1 MFEIMH
7 VTAKSGRVFLL
18 NSEEE
23 EARIR
28 AGIAADP
35 DTYELTDEELAE
47 LRPLVRPGRPKAEF
61 PKVPITIRL
70 SPEVLDFF
78 KTDGP
83 GWQTRIDAALR
94 DWIKTHAIEH
104 GQHAN

>member
-1 MFEIMH
+1 MKNAPTSI
-7 VTAKSGRVFLL
+7 TSKSGRVFLL

-35 DTYELTDEELAE
+35 DTHELTAAE
-47 LRPLVRPGRPKAEF
+47 MATLRPLARPPGRPKAEH
-61 PKVPITIRL
+61 PKEAISIRL
-70 SPEVLDFF
+70 SPDVIEYF
-78 KTDGP
+78 KAGGP

-94 DWIKTHAIEH
+94 EYVA
-104 GQHAN
+104 GRRAAA